1 MIALPAGI
9 LTESDR
15 PSCSKFQFEASDR
28 LNITPNPQDWLELQL
43 ILEKE
48 D

>member
-1 MIALPAGI
+1 MAQPKRFF
-9 LTESDR
+9 TESDR
-15 PSCSKFQFEASDR
+15 PSCSNFQFEASDR